1 MKEDIRGLLPEELE
15 QIITD
20 LGFPRFRAAQI
31 FQWLYKDVKSF
42 QDMNNVPKALLA
54 ILEEKYKIGS
64 LELIRHQKSKI
75 DQTEKFLFQLDDG
88 NQIETVLM
96 KYRYGNTVCVSSQA
110 GCRMGCKFCASGLFG
125 LSRNLTAGEILS
137 QVLEAGNRGKAIL
150 NNIVIMGTGE
160 PLDNYENVFK
170 FLKLIHEPK
179 GFNISMRGITLSTCG
194 LIPKLRELEKEFPQI
209 NLAISLH
216 APTDEKREKIMPIN
230 KKFPISD
237 LIEECKNY
245 VKVTGRRISF
255 EYTLVEDFNDTDDDM
270 KALAKLLRGIN
281 CHVNLIPLNQVDE
294 TGLRMTTRTRANQ
307 FMEFLLS
314 KGIQVTIRRQL
325 GSDIDGA
332 CGQLRIKQSIKEF
345 DSVK

>member
-15 QIITD
+15 QVITD

-42 QDMNNVPKALLA
+42 QDMRNVPKALLA

-64 LELIRHQKSKI
+64 LELVRHQKSRLDK
-75 DQTEKFLFQLDDG
+75 TEKFLFQLDDG

-96 KYRYGNTVCVSSQA
+96 KYKYGNTVCVSSQA

-125 LSRNLTAGEILS
+125 LSRHLLPGEILS
-137 QVLEAGNRGKAIL
+137 QVIEAGRLGNVGI

-160 PLDNYENVFK
+160 PLDNYDNVSK
-170 FLKLIHEPK
+170 FLKLVHNPK
-179 GFNISMRGITLSTCG
+179 GFNLSMRSITLSTCG
-194 LIPKLRELEKEFPQI
+194 LISKLKELERDFPQI
-209 NLAISLH
+209 NVAISLH
-216 APTDEKREKIMPIN
+216 APTDEKRSEIMPIN
-230 KKFPISD
+230 KKFPISE

-255 EYTLVEDFNDTDDDM
+255 EYTLVKDFNDTDDDM
-270 KALAKLLRGIN
+270 KALARLLRGIN

-294 TGLRMTTRTRANQ
+294 TGLKMTTRARAEE
-307 FMEFLLS
+307 FMEFLES

-325 GSDIDGA
+325 GADIDGA
-332 CGQLRIKQSIKEF
+332 CGQLRLKQSIEEL
-345 DSVK
+345 DSVE